1 MHSRL
6 LHQPALDTSKS
17 SQGRSSMDS
26 KNVGVKVTYI
36 ETQFVTSD
44 EAGFK
49 DLVQRLTGRSAAP
62 APAPAPHRQLPC
74 RPDDDDD
81 GRRRG
86 WSRRTTAAAAGA
98 GPQQGAYQYPVLA
111 DVRPAAVTVSSR
123 TPPYVE
129 EMGLLH
135 GFVDMADFSDLFHVV
150 GASERSDGCYGSFPY

>member
-1 MHSRL
+1 
-6 LHQPALDTSKS
+6 
-17 SQGRSSMDS
+17 MDS
-26 KNVGVKVTYI
+26 KNVSTTGGCGGGVKVTYI

-62 APAPAPHRQLPC
+62 PPAPAPAPHRALPC
-74 RPDDDDD
+74 RPDDDDDD

-135 GFVDMADFSDLFHVV
+135 GFVDRADFSDLFHVV
-150 GASERSDGCYGSFPY
+150 GASQRSDGCYGSFPY